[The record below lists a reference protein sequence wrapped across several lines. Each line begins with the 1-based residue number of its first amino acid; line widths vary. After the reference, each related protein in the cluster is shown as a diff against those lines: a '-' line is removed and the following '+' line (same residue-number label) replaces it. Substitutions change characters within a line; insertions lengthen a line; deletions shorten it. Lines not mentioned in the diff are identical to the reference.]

1 MVLHKLHQIGMDSFD
16 SGERKVL
23 YKILMDSPRSVSELS
38 DLIDKKES
46 SLRSIITSMKSKM
59 DKDAVQLL
67 FKHLK

>member
-1 MVLHKLHQIGMDSFD
+1 MDSFD

-59 DKDAVQLL
+59 DKEAAQLL

>member
-1 MVLHKLHQIGMDSFD
+1 MDSFD

-23 YKILMDSPRSVSELS
+23 YKILMDSPRPVSELS

>member
-1 MVLHKLHQIGMDSFD
+1 MDSFD

>member
-1 MVLHKLHQIGMDSFD
+1 MDSFD

-59 DKDAVQLL
+59 DKDAAQLL

>member
-1 MVLHKLHQIGMDSFD
+1 LVLDKLHQIGRDSFD

-23 YKILMDSPRSVSELS
+23 YKILKDSPRSVSELS

-59 DKDAVQLL
+59 EEDAAQLL
-67 FKHLK
+67 